1 MFSGSWI
8 RLDTDLNLDVELDMN
23 LNMSNLSR
31 MKELGDF
38 SVIAKYDNDIKSFLF
53 LDNKNKVFQRS
64 EVK

>member
-1 MFSGSWI
+1 MLSGSWI

-38 SVIAKYDNDIKSFLF
+38 SVIAKYDNDIKSFMF
-53 LDNKNKVFQRS
+53 LDNKKKVFQRS

>member
-23 LNMSNLSR
+23 LNMSNLGR

-38 SVIAKYDNDIKSFLF
+38 SVIAKYDNDIKSFMF
-53 LDNKNKVFQRS
+53 LDNKKKVFQRS